1 MKNIC
6 VITGSRAEFGLLTP
20 LLKRIQIDK
29 KMNLKLVVTGSHL
42 QKKYGNTKKEISEE
56 NIKISK
62 KINVFPKLNNIY
74 STLESISIGLKK
86 FNIFFKESK
95 IDLLLILGDRYEI
108 LAPAISATFY
118 KIPIAHIS
126 GGDCTLGA
134 IDDTVRHCLTKMA
147 WLHFVSNSNSRKRV
161 IQMGENPK
169 RVFNVGNIGAERI
182 KKIQSL
188 SKKDIEQKL
197 KIKFMKKNILVT
209 FHPVTFDDNSSSRHL
224 NEILKALK
232 KLTNTSIIFTYPNN
246 DIESYN
252 IIKIIENFVKKRKNY
267 YVFKSLGF
275 INYVSLLKQVDCV
288 IGNSSSGLLE
298 APSLKIGTINIGDRQ
313 EGRLKAISVLDC
325 KPNKNDIL
333 KVINKIYSKQYKE
346 IIKKTK
352 NPYYKSNTT
361 NIIYEKIKKFKKPTV
376 LKKEFFNIKN
386 YY

>member
-169 RVFNVGNIGAERI
+169 RV
-182 KKIQSL
+182 L
-188 SKKDIEQKL
+188 
-197 KIKFMKKNILVT
+197 
-209 FHPVTFDDNSSSRHL
+209 
-224 NEILKALK
+224 
-232 KLTNTSIIFTYPNN
+232 
-246 DIESYN
+246 
-252 IIKIIENFVKKRKNY
+252 
-267 YVFKSLGF
+267 
-275 INYVSLLKQVDCV
+275 
-288 IGNSSSGLLE
+288 
-298 APSLKIGTINIGDRQ
+298 
-313 EGRLKAISVLDC
+313 
-325 KPNKNDIL
+325 
-333 KVINKIYSKQYKE
+333 
-346 IIKKTK
+346 
-352 NPYYKSNTT
+352 
-361 NIIYEKIKKFKKPTV
+361 
-376 LKKEFFNIKN
+376 
-386 YY
+386 